1 MKTIKPLLTRIARTT
16 LGIETLQP
24 QGSDRLDFHE
34 VSVEGLRAAL
44 EAAYHAGVEQGR
56 KAGTAGVAAG

>member
-1 MKTIKPLLTRIARTT
+1 MKTINPLFTRIAQTS

-34 VSVEGLRAAL
+34 VSVGRLRDAL
-44 EAAYHAGVEQGR
+44 EAAYNAGIEQGR
-56 KAGTAGVAAG
+56 RAGNTRVAAR

>member
-1 MKTIKPLLTRIARTT
+1 MKTIKPLLARIAQKT

-34 VSVEGLRAAL
+34 VSVERLHDAL
-44 EAAYHAGVEQGR
+44 EAAYNAGVEQGR
-56 KAGTAGVAAG
+56 KAGQARAAIR